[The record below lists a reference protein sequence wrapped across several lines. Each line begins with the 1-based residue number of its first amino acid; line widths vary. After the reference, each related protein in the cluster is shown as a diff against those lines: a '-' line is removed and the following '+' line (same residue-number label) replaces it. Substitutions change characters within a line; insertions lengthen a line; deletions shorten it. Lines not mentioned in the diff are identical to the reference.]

1 MNIDCYIKRRGLEA
15 MRAARILLDQK
26 VGDVTGNGIPDLVTL
41 TGNKPFG
48 DDSPLVDS
56 VVLTIKNDAAA
67 IDVSFALPGSSGY
80 NPTLYLGDFTG
91 NKVKEI
97 LVRSDSGGSG
107 GITYDF
113 LYSYLNQTLR
123 LLFNQQSF
131 YEAFTYDVYY
141 LDYYQAKVENKTLNQ
156 NYIVSLLYKG
166 EEYLSEIYKE
176 NGQLKAPIKGS
187 VLPPGG
193 VYPIDLQRDGVNE
206 LLVYQRVIGRYN
218 ADGLGFLST
227 PLQWKE
233 NQFVP
238 MYQSLCLFG

>member
-1 MNIDCYIKRRGLEA
+1 
-15 MRAARILLDQK
+15 MRIERILLDQQI
-26 VGDVTGNGIPDLVTL
+26 GDVTGNGLPDVVRL
-41 TGNKPFG
+41 TGTKPYGPDTPF
-48 DDSPLVDS
+48 VDN
-56 VVLTIKNDAAA
+56 VILTIQNDGSG

-80 NPTLYLGDFTG
+80 HPTLYLGGFTG

-97 LVRSDSGGSG
+97 LVRTDSGGSG

-113 LYSYLNQTLR
+113 LYSFLNQTLR

-131 YEAFTYDVYY
+131 FEAFTYEVNY

-156 NYIVSLLYKG
+156 SYVVNLLYKG
-166 EEYLSEIYKE
+166 REYLAEIYKE
-176 NGQLKAPIKGS
+176 NGQLKAPIAGD

-193 VYPIDLQRDGVNE
+193 VYPIDLQRDGIDE

-238 MYQSLCLFG
+238 MYQTLCIFG